1 MKTDIPETVHTSYIP
16 WLARV
21 DALIGKPARLDLA
34 RHTSFIA
41 AWQEGLSPH
50 EAVADA
56 KIRSNA
62 QRLPRWRMR
71 WKQAIWD
78 VSGCRPGWA
87 AIAGGRADHRRRG
100 PAHRRQVAKL
110 PELLRL
116 WLWPS
121 MEAPPYCSVRRSP
134 RRSRAAGSGAPPPLA
149 ELEFLACHGPQPCS
163 IQDAA
168 LRELRPSAW
177 RGRLCRSDPTLRTR
191 SQTRPT

>member
-1 MKTDIPETVHTSYIP
+1 MDNEAIGFWFIPRHMIRGAANRQAAALDTLRLTTAVVEYVLLKRRMLNIPETVIHTSYVP

-71 WKQAIWD
+71 WKQAI
-78 VSGCRPGWA
+78 
-87 AIAGGRADHRRRG
+87 
-100 PAHRRQVAKL
+100 
-110 PELLRL
+110 
-116 WLWPS
+116 
-121 MEAPPYCSVRRSP
+121 
-134 RRSRAAGSGAPPPLA
+134 
-149 ELEFLACHGPQPCS
+149 
-163 IQDAA
+163 
-168 LRELRPSAW
+168 
-177 RGRLCRSDPTLRTR
+177 
-191 SQTRPT
+191 

>member
-1 MKTDIPETVHTSYIP
+1 MKTDIPETVIHTSCVP

-71 WKQAIWD
+71 WKQAI
-78 VSGCRPGWA
+78 
-87 AIAGGRADHRRRG
+87 
-100 PAHRRQVAKL
+100 
-110 PELLRL
+110 
-116 WLWPS
+116 
-121 MEAPPYCSVRRSP
+121 
-134 RRSRAAGSGAPPPLA
+134 
-149 ELEFLACHGPQPCS
+149 
-163 IQDAA
+163 
-168 LRELRPSAW
+168 
-177 RGRLCRSDPTLRTR
+177 
-191 SQTRPT
+191 

>member
-1 MKTDIPETVHTSYIP
+1 MSALVCGGAWGVGRGRPQREAVTIKTDIPETVIHTSYIP

-71 WKQAIWD
+71 WKQAI
-78 VSGCRPGWA
+78 
-87 AIAGGRADHRRRG
+87 
-100 PAHRRQVAKL
+100 
-110 PELLRL
+110 
-116 WLWPS
+116 
-121 MEAPPYCSVRRSP
+121 
-134 RRSRAAGSGAPPPLA
+134 
-149 ELEFLACHGPQPCS
+149 
-163 IQDAA
+163 
-168 LRELRPSAW
+168 
-177 RGRLCRSDPTLRTR
+177 
-191 SQTRPT
+191 